1 MVYPLTTKIF
11 ATLGNNSSLIP
22 LGIKDLGTITGM
34 TAGSYITGE
43 ATEAKDRLMDEGGT
57 SLIWLGGIPFFKW
70 IIDKTIYKIAKLNP
84 KIDVRILNDPKIFQ
98 KAKEYALPG
107 LKEGFER
114 VEKNQKLFKGLAV
127 AKFIASTALTLA
139 SYWGLTVFRHKY
151 TEKAIIKELK
161 KEEDLKKLNNS
172 STKKETLNNKQQKN
186 PSFGMSASV
195 LNQFIFDPVKNTM
208 VIDAGITTERLTKSV
223 NPQDFGIY
231 GLREGGF
238 LFAIY
243 VVSEKIQQYIEKK
256 AAESHRPI
264 DLDIRILQ
272 DENFKKA
279 FADGS
284 IKKHLTKF
292 SINGTDAEI
301 YESLFKKGDN
311 LVVQMAKKA
320 NIIKTVKNS
329 DKIDSQYFIDIEK
342 IKGIKNKPRKKDKF
356 GLKDNIENLY
366 TEFKKSGKNVNEFFS
381 EVIKLKKSSIIKGIG
396 TSIGLLGIVIP
407 GIILI
412 SRLSKEDNKEFR
424 VKRELREKMQ
434 KEKAAA

>member
-70 IIDKTIYKIAKLNP
+70 VIDKTIYKIAKLNP
-84 KIDVRILNDPKIFQ
+84 NIDVRILENPEIFQ

-284 IKKHLTKF
+284 IKKHLARF

-381 EVIKLKKSSIIKGIG
+381 EVIKLKKSSIIKGIA
-396 TSIGLLGIVIP
+396 TSIGLLGLVIP

-424 VKRELREKMQ
+424 VKKEIKEKMQ